1 MSSYLVIMK
10 FLVALPSFLLT
21 ALSLLTIALRDAFS
35 LVLAN
40 LSELPTIINEEI
52 IQEVVDYYRI
62 DSPIKDVMLSE
73 EEVKEEAVYGY
84 SA

>member
-62 DSPIKDVMLSE
+62 DSPIKDVALSE
-73 EEVKEEAVYGY
+73 EELQEESIYGY

>member
-1 MSSYLVIMK
+1 MSSYLVTMK
-10 FLVALPSFLLT
+10 LLVALPSFLLT
-21 ALSLLTIALRDAFS
+21 ALSLLTTALRDAFS

-40 LSELPTIINEEI
+40 LRELSTIINEEI

-62 DSPIKDVMLSE
+62 DSPIKDVALSE
-73 EEVKEEAVYGY
+73 EELQEESIYGY

>member
-62 DSPIKDVMLSE
+62 DSPVKDVALSE
-73 EEVKEEAVYGY
+73 EELQEESIYGY

>member
-1 MSSYLVIMK
+1 MSSYLVILK

-62 DSPIKDVMLSE
+62 DSPVKDVALSE
-73 EEVKEEAVYGY
+73 EELQEESIYGY

>member
-62 DSPIKDVMLSE
+62 DSPVKDVALSE
-73 EEVKEEAVYGY
+73 EEVQEEAIYGY

>member
-21 ALSLLTIALRDAFS
+21 ALSLLTTALRDAFS

-62 DSPIKDVMLSE
+62 DSPVKDVALSE
-73 EEVKEEAVYGY
+73 EEVQEEAIYGY

>member
-21 ALSLLTIALRDAFS
+21 ALSLLTTALRDAFS

-62 DSPIKDVMLSE
+62 DSPIKDVALSE
-73 EEVKEEAVYGY
+73 EELQEESIYGY

>member
-40 LSELPTIINEEI
+40 LRELPTIINEEI

-62 DSPIKDVMLSE
+62 DSTVKDVALSE
-73 EEVKEEAVYGY
+73 EELQEESIYGY

>member
-10 FLVALPSFLLT
+10 FLVALPSFILT
-21 ALSLLTIALRDAFS
+21 PLSILIAAIKEASLLA
-35 LVLAN
+35 LAN
-40 LSELPTIINEEI
+40 LSELPTVIKEEI
-52 IQEVVDYYRI
+52 VQEIVDYYRI
-62 DSPIKDVMLSE
+62 DAPVKDLEE

>member
-10 FLVALPSFLLT
+10 FLVALPSFIVTPLSILIT
-21 ALSLLTIALRDAFS
+21 AIKEASLLA
-35 LVLAN
+35 LAN
-40 LSELPTIINEEI
+40 LSELPTVIKEEI
-52 IQEVVDYYRI
+52 VQEIVDYYRI
-62 DSPIKDVMLSE
+62 DAPVKDPE

>member
-1 MSSYLVIMK
+1 MSSYLVTMK
-10 FLVALPSFLLT
+10 LLVALPSFLLT

-62 DSPIKDVMLSE
+62 DSPIKDVALSE
-73 EEVKEEAVYGY
+73 EELQEESIYGY